1 MFFTYCFLRD
11 VYEGY
16 LSLEE
21 ADDEQNNFA
30 AKLKNLDKGKK
41 YI

>member
-11 VYEGY
+11 VHEGY

-21 ADDEQNNFA
+21 ADDEQSNFA